1 MRIHNGS
8 RLESLGNDLEHEG
21 VEGYFFV
28 SRAVLIELFVFLEEF
43 GNIRLIHI
51 CNVRDVLP

>member
-8 RLESLGNDLEHEG
+8 RLESLGNDLKHEG
-21 VEGYFFV
+21 VEGYFLV